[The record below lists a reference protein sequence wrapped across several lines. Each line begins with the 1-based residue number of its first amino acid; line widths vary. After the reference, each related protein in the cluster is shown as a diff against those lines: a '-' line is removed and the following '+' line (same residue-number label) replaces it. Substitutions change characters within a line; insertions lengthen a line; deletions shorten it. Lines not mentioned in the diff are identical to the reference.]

1 MNNREHFM
9 KDLKQKQKINQ
20 RLAYKV
26 TECHPYNWDNETE
39 AASTTKEE
47 KWKQVRP
54 AGVSSSKS
62 LHGLDKFYR

>member
-1 MNNREHFM
+1 
-9 KDLKQKQKINQ
+9 
-20 RLAYKV
+20 V